1 MPLTK
6 AEKQVIL
13 DELTQKVPA
22 SKAIVFADYRGTTV
36 KELSE
41 LRDTLH
47 KSDLKFTVAKNA
59 LLKRALDQAG
69 YSVSAE
75 VLDQPVGITID
86 ENDEVQP
93 AKLLQEFTK
102 EHKNLKIL
110 GALINGSWID
120 AKQVAAFAKLPG
132 REQLLAQVVG
142 TIAAPLT
149 GMVTVLSGNI
159 RGLVSVLKQQSEKKA

>member
-36 KELSE
+36 KELSQ
-41 LRDTLH
+41 LRDTLQ
-47 KSDLKFTVAKNA
+47 KSGLKFTVAKNT

-69 YSVSAE
+69 YTVSPE
-75 VLDQPVGITID
+75 LLDQPVGITID
-86 ENDEVQP
+86 ETDEIQP

-102 EHKNLKIL
+102 EHQNLKIL

-120 AKQVAAFAKLPG
+120 AKQVAQFAKLPS
-132 REQLLAQVVG
+132 RDQLLAQVVG

-159 RGLVSVLKQQSEKKA
+159 RGLVSVLKQQSEKNA